1 MVKSSK
7 KSASPSSSSPNKK
20 VKGDDKNEKKPKG
33 DDKNNKVVYKRKD
46 KSYTRADISKMT
58 PKTIYSITDRQCNC
72 KFYVDKKYRKTTYG
86 VERVSLCIVLVFYSN
101 LN

>member
-7 KSASPSSSSPNKK
+7 RSALPPSSFPNKK
-20 VKGDDKNEKKPKG
+20 VKGDNKNEKKPKE
-33 DDKNNKVVYKRKD
+33 DDKNNKIVYKRKD

-58 PKTIYSITDRQCNC
+58 PETIHDITDRQCNC
-72 KFYVDKKYRKTTYG
+72 KFYVNKKYRKTTYG
-86 VERVSLCIVLVFYSN
+86 VERVSLCVVLVFYSN